1 MKKILRKNQIMI
13 TALALMIAVA
23 GYLNF
28 AGTKIGEE
36 DFISVDGSNSEL
48 TYEISDED
56 TMNADMYAISL
67 REDTEGTIADYSQQ
81 AAATDANGDILSLDT
96 DDAAIT
102 ENYLTEG
109 MDTNALAADTAAT
122 NNMTDSNLQ
131 ANAEAAES
139 HGVLA
144 ANSEENADAN
154 IIEQEVPGEAVF
166 TSASG
171 VSTIA
176 GANLLKEQTRAQNKE
191 SVMEII
197 NNESLTEE
205 AKKDAV
211 NTMITLTETA
221 QKESDA
227 QMLLEAKGFAQ
238 TVVSISGDSADVMV
252 AATSL
257 TEAQTAQIIDIVQR
271 KTEIAPENIIITVSA
286 Q

>member
-1 MKKILRKNQIMI
+1 MI

-191 SVMEII
+191 SLMEII

-271 KTEIAPENIIITVSA
+271 KTEIAPEKIIITVSA

>member
-1 MKKILRKNQIMI
+1 VKKILRKNQIMI

-191 SVMEII
+191 SLMEII

>member
-1 MKKILRKNQIMI
+1 MI

-81 AAATDANGDILSLDT
+81 ASATDANGDILSLDT
-96 DDAAIT
+96 DDVTIT
-102 ENYLTEG
+102 ENYLSEG
-109 MDTNALAADTAAT
+109 METNNMAVDNAAT
-122 NNMTDSNLQ
+122 NNMTDNNLQ
-131 ANAEAAES
+131 ANAEATES

-176 GANLLKEQTRAQNKE
+176 GAKLIKEQTRAQNKE
-191 SVMEII
+191 SLMEII

-252 AATSL
+252 AASSL

>member
-1 MKKILRKNQIMI
+1 MI

-191 SVMEII
+191 SLMEII

>member
-154 IIEQEVPGEAVF
+154 IIDQEVPGEAVF

-191 SVMEII
+191 SLMEII

>member
-1 MKKILRKNQIMI
+1 M
-13 TALALMIAVA
+13 
-23 GYLNF
+23 
-28 AGTKIGEE
+28 
-36 DFISVDGSNSEL
+36 
-48 TYEISDED
+48 YE
-56 TMNADMYAISL
+56 ISL
-67 REDTEGTIADYSQQ
+67 REDTEGTIAYYSQQ

-191 SVMEII
+191 SLMEII